1 MRLITEGKILV
12 HFMNFDGD
20 IYAYF
25 PKRQVSLD
33 TFEAYSLTDGM
44 TTCHKDYFNGS
55 INATDKESAPLRKKL
70 KELGYKLLVK
80 DGHKYFRPDLP
91 MVFTF

>member
-1 MRLITEGKILV
+1 MREITEGKTLV

-25 PKRQVSLD
+25 PKKQVTRD
-33 TFEAYSLTDGM
+33 TFEAYSLAEGLTS
-44 TTCHKDYFNGS
+44 CHKDYFNNS
-55 INATDKESAPLRKKL
+55 INATDKQSVTLRKKL